1 MHMITAT
8 ACEHSDRGVDCE
20 RHPADWRPAPEHA
33 AVVTPSSTQ
42 SNHTRFPP
50 RPDQSVGFPQTIPSV
65 QSCAADHL

>member
-50 RPDQSVGFPQTIPSV
+50 P
-65 QSCAADHL
+65 A